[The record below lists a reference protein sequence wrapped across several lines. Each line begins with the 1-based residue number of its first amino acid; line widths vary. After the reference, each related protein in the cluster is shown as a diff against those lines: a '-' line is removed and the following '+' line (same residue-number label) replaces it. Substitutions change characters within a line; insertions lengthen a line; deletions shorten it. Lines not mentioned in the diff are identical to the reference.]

1 MYQKYLDFTNM
12 KQPQLGTLITK
23 ARKEKRLTQEELA
36 EMCTVNVRTIQR
48 IEAGEVNPRSYT
60 LNIIYAALEFN
71 PEGVERTFLGTF
83 KNLFYPTPQSI
94 SNSNQKVL
102 LIAGMI
108 AGIVWLCM
116 GIFDLYLLGTFGE
129 GGDVDLLTGTLY
141 ILLDFTSGFIFY
153 RGFLFLGTKES
164 SNTLVVGSYFVLVV
178 TLILSIVQGVALFQ
192 GWFMDAGLAIVE
204 SVFGGISGVALGY
217 GVFSIRE
224 KYGSAAK
231 LGGLFEAIAGFSFAV
246 VVLAPIGLLFLVPAI
261 ICEVLVLYKAST
273 LIIEINNKNDDESND

>member
-1 MYQKYLDFTNM
+1 M
-12 KQPQLGTLITK
+12 KQPQLGSLITK

-94 SNSNQKVL
+94 SNTNQKVL

-108 AGIVWLCM
+108 AGIIWLCM
-116 GIFDLYLLGTFGE
+116 GIFDLYLLFTYGE
-129 GGDVDLLTGTLY
+129 DGDVDIITGGIY
-141 ILLDFTSGFIFY
+141 ILIYFFSAFLFY
-153 RGFLFLGTKES
+153 RGFLFLGIKES
-164 SNTLVVGSYFVLVV
+164 SNILVVGSYFVLVV
-178 TLILSIVQGVALFQ
+178 TLILSVVQTIALFQ
-192 GWFMDAGLAIVE
+192 GWFMNPLLAISE
-204 SVFGGISGVALGY
+204 SVFSGISGIALGY
-217 GVFSIRE
+217 GVYSIRE
-224 KYGSAAK
+224 KYGTPAK
-231 LGGLFEAIAGFSFAV
+231 LGGILEAIAGFTFAIV
-246 VVLAPIGLLFLVPAI
+246 ILAPIGLMLLGPAI
-261 ICEVLVLYKAST
+261 ICEVLVLYQAST

>member
-1 MYQKYLDFTNM
+1 M
-12 KQPQLGTLITK
+12 KQPQLGSLITK

-94 SNSNQKVL
+94 SNTNQKVL

-116 GIFDLYLLGTFGE
+116 GIFDLYLLFTYGE
-129 GGDVDLLTGTLY
+129 DGDVDIITGGIY
-141 ILLDFTSGFIFY
+141 ILIYFFSAFLFY
-153 RGFLFLGTKES
+153 RGFLFLGIKES
-164 SNTLVVGSYFVLVV
+164 SNILVVGSYFVLVV
-178 TLILSIVQGVALFQ
+178 TLILSVVQTIALFQ
-192 GWFMDAGLAIVE
+192 GWFMNPLLAISE
-204 SVFGGISGVALGY
+204 SVFSGISGIALGY
-217 GVFSIRE
+217 GVYSIRD
-224 KYGSAAK
+224 KYGTPAK
-231 LGGLFEAIAGFSFAV
+231 LGGILEAIAGFTFAIV
-246 VVLAPIGLLFLVPAI
+246 ILAPIGLMLLGPAI
-261 ICEVLVLYKAST
+261 ICEVLVLYQAST